1 MSQPLNSELWN
12 KWWILGWI
20 LIGLG
25 FLFYEFWSGWGT
37 GKHTP
42 MLTQVVVRYVPWP
55 LTFIVINWLNLHF
68 LLRYLNPKYITR

>member
-1 MSQPLNSELWN
+1 MQPLNSGLWS
-12 KWWILGWI
+12 KGWMLGWA

-42 MLTQVVVRYVPWP
+42 MLTQVVVRYVPQEVTYLVIVW
-55 LTFIVINWLNLHF
+55 LFIHF
-68 LLRYLNPKYITR
+68 WLRYHNPAYLIK

>member
-1 MSQPLNSELWN
+1 MPELDSRLWN

-55 LTFIVINWLNLHF
+55 LTFIIINWLNIHF
-68 LLRYLNPKYITR
+68 ALRYTNPNYIIK